1 MRTVHFSTYLELH
14 LKRSSNNRG
23 KIPLVSANGLE
34 IKSAR
39 TPKIEY
45 VFPAPVWP

>member
-1 MRTVHFSTYLELH
+1 MRTVDLSTYFEVDLN
-14 LKRSSNNRG
+14 RSYSKRG
-23 KIPLVSANGLE
+23 KIPLVSAKEFE

-45 VFPAPVWP
+45 VFPAPV